1 MKYAFL
7 LSLVVAWTTPA
18 VAQHAH
24 GQKGPNGGQMEDV
37 AGVHLELLTSGP
49 SITLNVFDETNKPIQ
64 TKGFSASALIVLGA
78 DRETLTLSQSGE
90 NALKGDAKKNIGK
103 GAAISITVKT
113 AAGKSG
119 QAKFKN

>member
-1 MKYAFL
+1 MKYAL
-7 LSLVVAWTTPA
+7 LLGLVLTWTTPA

-49 SITLNVFDETNKPIQ
+49 SIILNVFDEANKPMQ
-64 TKGFSASALIVLGA
+64 TKGFSALALIVLGA
-78 DRETLTLSQSGE
+78 DRETLTLSPSGE
-90 NALKGDAKKNIGK
+90 NALKGDAKKTIGK

>member
-1 MKYAFL
+1 VKYAL
-7 LSLVVAWTTPA
+7 LLGLVLTWTTPA

-49 SITLNVFDETNKPIQ
+49 SIILNVFDEANKPMQ

-78 DRETLTLSQSGE
+78 DRETLTLSPSGE
-90 NALKGDAKKNIGK
+90 NALKGDAKKTIGK

>member
-1 MKYAFL
+1 MKYAL
-7 LSLVVAWTTPA
+7 LLGLVLTWTTPA

-49 SITLNVFDETNKPIQ
+49 SIILNVFDEANKPMQ

-78 DRETLTLSQSGE
+78 DRETLTLSPSGE
-90 NALKGDAKKNIGK
+90 NALKGDAKKTIGK